1 MENEI
6 LPSADAK
13 QIARA
18 FYDEIHK
25 TGFITQD
32 IPTSILYE
40 ENGGSMF
47 GFLLCETKTGERVC
61 LKAFSGKLNGSFM
74 HKDFVPPC
82 FSNTKFLELE
92 EEYSP
97 TLHLLTDRINEGEVE
112 LKEERTNLMLECLEK
127 TKELYTFY
135 SIDGKKHTLRSL
147 GIEQCPTGTGD
158 CATIKLL
165 NSAFKKGYKLVSMAE
180 MFIGRGKGKEDGVFY
195 PPCKSRCGLLLP
207 HLLKLDVIYCDEDIL
222 AINKIAGLLSV
233 PGRGDDKYDS
243 ASVRVHELVLSSP
256 LLPSVHRLDMDTSGV
271 LVFALTEEAKKKLSM
286 QFEKRETEKTYIAIV
301 EGAVKE
307 EYGVIDKPM
316 RLDVEHR
323 PYQIVDYE
331 QGKAALTEFWR
342 DKIFY
347 LDGRLVTRLIV
358 KPKTGRTHQI
368 RVHLSSIGFPIVGD
382 RLYGTNKDNERL
394 LLHAK
399 ELTFTHPRTGE
410 KMTITADPSF

>member
-1 MENEI
+1 MEHEI
-6 LPSADAK
+6 LPSIEAK
-13 QIARA
+13 QIAKQ
-18 FYDEIHK
+18 FYDEIHR

-61 LKAFSGKLNGSFM
+61 LKAFSGKLNGSFIQ
-74 HKDFVPPC
+74 KDFVPPC

-92 EEYSP
+92 AEYSP
-97 TLHLLTDRINEGEVE
+97 TLHTLTDKINAGEEE
-112 LKEERTNLMLECLEK
+112 LKGERTRLMLECLEK
-127 TKELYTFY
+127 TKDLYTFY
-135 SIDGKKHTLRSL
+135 SIDGEKHTFKSL
-147 GIEQCPTGTGD
+147 GILQSPTGTGD

-165 NSAFKKGYKLVSMAE
+165 NTAFKKGYSLVSMAE
-180 MFIGRGKGKEDGVFY
+180 MFIGNGKGKEDGVFY
-195 PPCKSRCGLLLP
+195 PPCQSRCGLLLP
-207 HLLKLDVIYCDEDIL
+207 HLLKLDVIYADEDIL
-222 AINKIAGLLSV
+222 AINKPAGLLSV
-233 PGRGDDKYDS
+233 PGRGEDKYDS
-243 ASVRVHELVLSSP
+243 ASVRVHNLVPSSP

-271 LVFALTEEAKKKLSM
+271 LVFALTEDAKKKLSM

-323 PYQIVDYE
+323 PYQIVDFE
-331 QGKAALTEFWR
+331 LGKAALTEFYR

-358 KPKTGRTHQI
+358 RPKTGRTHQI

-394 LLHAK
+394 LLHA
-399 ELTFTHPRTGE
+399 ESLTFTHPRTEE
-410 KMTITADPSF
+410 KLTLTAQPTF